1 MNYLRLK
8 RKKDITKILKSG
20 KRAHATSLT
29 LVYFPAKQTAMAVC
43 VGKKY
48 GKSTVRNKIKRLLR
62 EAFRVQGEL
71 THPCELLLIPR
82 VAEEYSYHEFVRDIA
97 KLLKK
102 ERLIEDQHPK
112 TADAEL
118 QVSAEEGF

>member
-8 RKKDITKILKSG
+8 RKKDITKILKFG
-20 KRAHATSLT
+20 KRAHASSLT
-29 LVYFPAKQTAMAVC
+29 LVYFPASQTAMAVC

-48 GKSTVRNKIKRLLR
+48 GKSTERNRIKRLLR
-62 EAFRVQGEL
+62 EAFRMQGEL
-71 THPCELLLIPR
+71 TKPCEVLLIPR
-82 VAEEYSYHEFVRDIA
+82 VAADYSFAEFARDIG

-102 ERLIEDQHPK
+102 ERLVENQHPK

-118 QVSAEEGF
+118 